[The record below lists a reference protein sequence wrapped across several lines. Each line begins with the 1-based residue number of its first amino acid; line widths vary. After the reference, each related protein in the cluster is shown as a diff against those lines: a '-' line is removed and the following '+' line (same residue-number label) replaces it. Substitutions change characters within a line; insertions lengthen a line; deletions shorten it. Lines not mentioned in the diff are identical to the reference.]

1 MLLADKGLTQNCD
14 EPTVRQMLLH
24 LYTAIDIYR
33 YMTQAEK
40 NEAGRWYRMFKTS
53 FSLRNFLKERK
64 RHRERKNPPCT
75 PLIRKGLL
83 EKGYKI
89 SLSVGRDGETLDE
102 RKKKFWAELEQYI
115 GKYNRQMVL
124 QFYYYWA
131 EEMKGVDQMR
141 WEIQKSWNTSYRLA
155 AWSKRSFAKNDQ
167 AAELRLAKA
176 KGKQQA
182 KEADIAEQQAIAA
195 EREDANAKL
204 EREIA
209 ERKAGAVSYEKYLSM
224 KHEKG

>member
-89 SLSVGRDGETLDE
+89 SLSVGRDGEALDE